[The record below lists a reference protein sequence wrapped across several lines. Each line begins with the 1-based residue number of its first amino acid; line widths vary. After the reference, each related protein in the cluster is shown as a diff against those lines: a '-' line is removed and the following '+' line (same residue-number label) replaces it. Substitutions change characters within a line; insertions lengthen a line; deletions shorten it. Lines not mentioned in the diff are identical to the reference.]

1 MSRILRFLF
10 FAIIVRAVVLVV
22 LGLNIRH
29 RERLPRAGPAVLV
42 ANHNSHLDTM
52 ALMTLLPL
60 HLLPR
65 VHPVAAL
72 DYFLRNPVLAW
83 FALNIIGIL
92 AMQRRPSRG
101 ADPLAGCS
109 QALERGEVLIF
120 YPEGTRGKPEQ
131 LSDFKAGIAR
141 LAQRNPDVPVIP
153 IFTHG
158 FSSVSSRCWPHWLG
172 FIEWFVSQAIAVAAE
187 GEPE

>member
-29 RERLPRAGPAVLV
+29 RERLPRAGPVVLV

-72 DYFLRNPVLAW
+72 DYFLRNPSRERIKLQRM
-83 FALNIIGIL
+83 FAN
-92 AMQRRPSRG
+92 R
-101 ADPLAGCS
+101 
-109 QALERGEVLIF
+109 
-120 YPEGTRGKPEQ
+120 
-131 LSDFKAGIAR
+131 
-141 LAQRNPDVPVIP
+141 
-153 IFTHG
+153 
-158 FSSVSSRCWPHWLG
+158 
-172 FIEWFVSQAIAVAAE
+172 
-187 GEPE
+187 